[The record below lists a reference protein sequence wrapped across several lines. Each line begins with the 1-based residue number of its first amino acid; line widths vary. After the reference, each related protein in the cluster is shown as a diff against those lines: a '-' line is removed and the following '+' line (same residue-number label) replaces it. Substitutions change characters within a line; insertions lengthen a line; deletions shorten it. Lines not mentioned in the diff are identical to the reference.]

1 MAKSYEELEF
11 TDNFMFV
18 KIMSTHL
25 DLCAELIGLILQKK
39 ISHLEPVTYENTFQP
54 TYESRGIRLDVYVE
68 DDEHSRYDVEMQ
80 VEPDI
85 NLAKRSRYY
94 HSAMDME
101 MLLKGKDYSELKQS
115 FVIFICKN
123 EIPGRFDRP
132 VSTFQ
137 KLCVEA
143 PEEEL
148 DDGTC
153 TVFVNAECKAGDI
166 SGEMREFLEFIRTG
180 SAGRLPD
187 SLSGKLHRAVEEAK
201 RSGKWSVEYMRW
213 EDELKHREFLAR
225 KEGREQGREEERK
238 NTEAERQR
246 ADAQQ
251 KRADE
256 EKKRADELAE
266 ENARLKAELA
276 AHKEQ

>member
-39 ISHLEPVTYENTFQP
+39 VSHLELVTYENTFQP
-54 TYESRGIRLDVYVE
+54 TYESKGIRLDVYVE

-80 VEPDI
+80 VEPGAD
-85 NLAKRSRYY
+85 LAKRSRYY

-115 FVIFICKN
+115 FVIFICKKDD
-123 EIPGRFDRP
+123 RFDRP
-132 VSTFQ
+132 ISTFRR
-137 KLCVEA
+137 LCAEA
-143 PEEEL
+143 PEEHL

-153 TVFVNAECKAGDI
+153 TVFVNAECRTGKVPD
-166 SGEMREFLEFIRTG
+166 EMQEFLEFIRTG
-180 SAGRLPD
+180 RAGRSPD
-187 SLSGKLHRAVEEAK
+187 SLSGRLRSAVEDAK

-225 KEGREQGREEERK
+225 KEGREEGLKEGREEERK

-246 ADAQQ
+246 ADA
-251 KRADE
+251 
-256 EKKRADELAE
+256 LAE
-266 ENARLKAELA
+266 EVARLKQELA
-276 AHKEQ
+276 ALKEP